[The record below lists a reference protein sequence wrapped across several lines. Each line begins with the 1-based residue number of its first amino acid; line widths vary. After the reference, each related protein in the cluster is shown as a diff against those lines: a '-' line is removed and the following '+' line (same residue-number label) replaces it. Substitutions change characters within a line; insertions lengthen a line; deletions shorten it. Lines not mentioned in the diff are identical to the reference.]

1 MSESGCRTMTDPV
14 LDSIIEQLQS
24 CIIGAGALRLEML
37 EHILSIALLEAYDAR
52 GKRGNGEDD

>member
-1 MSESGCRTMTDPV
+1 MTDPV

-24 CIIGAGALRLEML
+24 CIIGARALKLEML

-52 GKRGNGEDD
+52 GKSGNGEDD